1 MHERQE
7 GDHLLSVGEVLD
19 LEQVNTDDVI
29 ESGEPAAHQDGALLL
44 VQIGLILDDLP
55 GVSPAIILGIKV
67 ELEASIGGDHH
78 INHLRLCLGPMQL
91 YASLVDLCDIHVDF
105 MSAGIIN
112 KAYVVLTQ
120 ILLAQIMVGLEGLA
134 LVFLQDVLRVGSF
147 APLLIIYSLDVLLDR

>member
-7 GDHLLSVGEVLD
+7 GDHLLSVGEVLN

-29 ESGEPAAHQDGALLL
+29 ESGEPAPHQDGALLL

-120 ILLAQIMVGLEGLA
+120 ILLAQLMVGLEGLA
-134 LVFLQDVLRVGSF
+134 LVDALNLLHVGSLM
-147 APLLIIYSLDVLLDR
+147 ALLLVDSLD

>member
-134 LVFLQDVLRVGSF
+134 LVFLQDILRVGSF
-147 APLLIIYSLDVLLDR
+147 APLLIIDSLDELLAR